1 MQDLG
6 QYILSVGMGALLAG
20 IIADYTDGKSTT
32 GTITRM
38 VCGLFLAFTVINPLT
53 SLNYGILESFSQN
66 LEQSAEPAVAAGT
79 AMAEESMAQLI
90 KQETRSYILD
100 KATQLG
106 CELDAEVTVGQG
118 QYPLPESVA
127 ISGNVTNQQRRELEA
142 FMETELGIPKEKQ
155 QWIG

>member
-1 MQDLG
+1 MQNLG
-6 QYILSVGMGALLAG
+6 QYILSVGMAALLAG
-20 IIADYTDGKSTT
+20 IIADYTDEKNTT

-53 SLNYGILESFSQN
+53 DLNYGILESFSQEM
-66 LEQSAEPAVAAGT
+66 EQSAEPMVAAGT
-79 AMAEESMAQLI
+79 AMAEEYMAQLI

-100 KATQLG
+100 KATRLG

-118 QYPLPESVA
+118 QYPLPEAVT
-127 ISGNVTNQQRRELEA
+127 ISGKVTVKQRRELEA

-155 QWIG
+155 QWTG